1 MADEAAPVEGAE
13 SPDEAA
19 PEGEA
24 EPTTQPDPEATWKRR
39 IAGKDQALTTFK
51 KENESLKGQLADY
64 QRKVAE
70 YENANL
76 SEVEKLQREREQWK
90 ELAEQ
95 AKQEAASLRLR
106 AKFPLASELL
116 GESMPLDES
125 ALADIESRLATL
137 KVKPDEEIV
146 EETNP
151 SNPGRRTSPPAKP
164 AQRTSEDL
172 KAELASFGN
181 PFARQAS

>member
-13 SPDEAA
+13 SPDDAA

-39 IAGKDQALTTFK
+39 IAGKDQALTASK
-51 KENESLKGQLADY
+51 REAESLKAQLAEY

-76 SEVEKLQREREQWK
+76 SEVEKLQRESQQWK
-90 ELAEQ
+90 ALAEQ

-106 AKFPLASELL
+106 SKFPNASDLL
-116 GESMPLDES
+116 GDAMPLDES
-125 ALADIESRLATL
+125 ALADIESRLASLTA
-137 KVKPDEEIV
+137 KPDDTIV

-151 SNPGRRTSPPAKP
+151 SNPGRRNPLAAKS
-164 AQRTSEDL
+164 AQRTSEDI

-181 PFARQAS
+181 PFARQVG